1 MTRNTKGV
9 IGFSAITIVLILI
22 ASFFLTG
29 SAAVILP
36 IFITL
41 FAMIIREDYQYKKYL
56 KPCGL
61 PREWDDIAL
70 YSFTILFSGVLFAFV
85 LVFAGIIE

>member
-9 IGFSAITIVLILI
+9 IGFSAITIGLIII
-22 ASFFLTG
+22 ALFFLTG
-29 SAAVILP
+29 AATVILP

-41 FAMIIREDYQYKKYL
+41 FAMAMRENYQYKKYL

-61 PREWDDIAL
+61 PPEWDDVFL
-70 YSFTILFSGVLFAFV
+70 YGFTILFSGVVCAFV
-85 LVFAGIIE
+85 LILTGIIE